1 MSPSL
6 DSSTLTPTPPNCLGK
21 GNDAE
26 EKQCTPSLR
35 ESFSVAGVNT
45 ASKTMAVGASGQLL
59 VFKGSATELLCYD
72 VTEHS
77 TTVFQLSK
85 KDPLFDDCQIY
96 DLAFSRNGSL
106 IVCLQRPSNSE
117 FYICEG
123 TIDAQE
129 CQVDISGNYYK
140 TEIHATKGRKITLL
154 QDEAGV
160 VLISHPITWNVSSG
174 QNYLELFH
182 ASNFLSSKAG
192 SKYTI
197 MMQTNEKFKNDQI
210 TLSCPVIYRN
220 HLYLFFADD
229 FSKFLLV
236 PLSGT
241 LCGKCQLR
249 RVTGIA
255 PSASY
260 MTKNVQ
266 AYEDYLLLYA
276 NQHLINL
283 KPTLYIMNLSSLQWL
298 KANLSLSSHYPNGN
312 VSLQKG
318 NEETVFLHGD
328 CHQRGCQEKSH
339 LYQINVETITASL
352 KDPFSVYPT
361 VYSSTRV
368 IPPVMQ
374 RYRKKQEHG
383 DTFRRRLNSLNCV
396 VPVRKSSLDSC
407 VSSSPD
413 SQLNSS
419 NDTDIDKVKNAT
431 TCSTHWSADMA
442 ENTQTSVM
450 DQFKKAQEM
459 GFEEGV
465 ILEAFNLNCE
475 DRDGIYRPFESAN
488 QMLDFLN
495 RVSNRSNEQQ
505 NRPKL
510 AVYDSIESSP
520 SSRSSFRVP
529 SRSAVS
535 RSSSFHMGSSRLA
548 KSDSHDINRM
558 VMTFEKE
565 KERDK
570 REVENQFSILKT
582 RIHVLEYEKQAL
594 KHEKDR
600 VSQETAD
607 LRRTVE
613 SQTSI
618 IQTEREEKERLQK
631 ELDEEIQKN
640 DKLTIECLRCKDQIV
655 QQKELAD
662 HRKRQHDEEIAK
674 KDEEIRTLQE
684 KCRQLEQDLDQ
695 KMALLD
701 EQTEIAR
708 RMEQKNSSLQ
718 SDTDSRNV
726 IENYQ
731 KLAVVFERL
740 MEKTQPCF
748 DSISQ
753 SHERLIH
760 EQSDVNQKL
769 QAEIDKLKE
778 DIRKKRERYNND
790 RQNLHDELEA
800 KNREMK
806 RLTEKIIMECC
817 ICLTKRPST
826 LFQPCNHLVVCDE
839 CNSDNSIN
847 ECPTCRKAI
856 QTKIKVFH

>member
-6 DSSTLTPTPPNCLGK
+6 DSSTLTSTPPNCLGK

-26 EKQCTPSLR
+26 DKQCTPSLK

-45 ASKTMAVGASGQLL
+45 ASKIMAVGASGQLL

-77 TTVFQLSK
+77 TTVFKLSK

-106 IVCLQRPSNSE
+106 IVCLQRPSSSE

-129 CQVDISGNYYK
+129 CQVDISGSYYK

-328 CHQRGCQEKSH
+328 CHQH
-339 LYQINVETITASL
+339 LMMPRYRSISCLSTPSTSNLLCEAKDQSPANLSQ
-352 KDPFSVYPT
+352 DPFSVYPT

-383 DTFRRRLNSLNCV
+383 DTFRRRFNSLNCV
-396 VPVRKSSLDSC
+396 TPARKSSLDSC
-407 VSSSPD
+407 ASSSPD

-459 GFEEGV
+459 GFEEGA

-475 DRDGIYRPFESAN
+475 DRDGVYRPFESAN

-495 RVSNRSNEQQ
+495 RASNRSNEQQ
-505 NRPKL
+505 NRPKFS
-510 AVYDSIESSP
+510 VYDSIESSP

-529 SRSAVS
+529 NRSAVS

-613 SQTSI
+613 SQ
-618 IQTEREEKERLQK
+618 
-631 ELDEEIQKN
+631 
-640 DKLTIECLRCKDQIV
+640 
-655 QQKELAD
+655 QKELAD

-684 KCRQLEQDLDQ
+684 KCRHLEQDLEQ

-718 SDTDSRNV
+718 SDADSRNV

-778 DIRKKRERYNND
+778 DMRKKRERYNND

-800 KNREMK
+800 KSREMK